1 MLDTRLLSELFGCLL
16 LPFFI
21 IAVLGSLI
29 GPAGAGVLATLAE
42 GLQIVLVA
50 LCNLAFRLIE
60 VILCHLP
67 AILSWSVKATV
78 WLTKSVVKLTVLLLA
93 LLERAKSKV

>member
-1 MLDTRLLSELFGCLL
+1 MLDTRFLSELFGCLL

-50 LCNLAFRLIE
+50 LCNLAFRVLE
-60 VILCHLP
+60 LVFCHLP
-67 AILSWSVKATV
+67 DILSWSVKATI

-93 LLERAKSKV
+93 LFERAKSKG

>member
-1 MLDTRLLSELFGCLL
+1 MLDPRLLSELFGCLL

-21 IAVLGSLI
+21 IAVLGSLV

-50 LCNLAFRLIE
+50 LCNLAFKVVEL
-60 VILCHLP
+60 VLCHLP
-67 AILSWSVKATV
+67 DIMRWSIKTTV
-78 WLTKSVVKLTVLLLA
+78 WLTKSLVKLTVLLLA
-93 LLERAKSKV
+93 LFERAKSKG